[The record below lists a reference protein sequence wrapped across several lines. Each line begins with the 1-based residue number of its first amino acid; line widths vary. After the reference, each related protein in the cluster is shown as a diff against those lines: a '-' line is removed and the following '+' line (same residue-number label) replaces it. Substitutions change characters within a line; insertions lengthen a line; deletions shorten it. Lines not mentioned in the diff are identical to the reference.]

1 MAGVDLFQIPVH
13 VSGFV
18 PEMVQPR
25 PSKRLGDC
33 PARGGGKRTDF
44 GRHFRADTF
53 TRGAGGPT
61 PRPTPGVFM
70 VNGEI
75 HVHPKTW
82 EALVEAEQ
90 KSLARMYKPT
100 LSPELA
106 AQLEDLV
113 KGDDREP

>member
-1 MAGVDLFQIPVH
+1 MAGVDLYQLPVH
-13 VSGFV
+13 VSEFV
-18 PEMVQPR
+18 PELVQPP
-25 PSKRLGDC
+25 PSKRLRDC
-33 PARGGGKRTDF
+33 PTRGGGRRTDF

-53 TRGAGGPT
+53 MRGMGQPA

-82 EALVEAEQ
+82 EALVDAEK

-100 LSPELA
+100 LSPELS
-106 AQLEDLV
+106 AQLRDLV
-113 KGDDREP
+113 KDDGPL